1 MVNKP
6 LHLVSTAILPLILL
20 LLAAGSVGAAE
31 GDVVEVP
38 VADADLLEAPPE
50 PEPQLLVDPNS
61 LPAEYDRQV
70 EVLEQKGG
78 SLGYNFLFKDR
89 SAGRA
94 FEYGFLD
101 SSRSG
106 GIFYRHMEKDSNL
119 ELEGF
124 YLNENDYHGDLILD
138 YRGDYRLHL
147 RTESLYHN
155 LDRELLFSP
164 SFSTLSNTGPAD
176 YFPDQQDAGASY
188 GVSVVQD
195 RADFRYRLHDFP
207 MHLNLGYWR
216 YRREGSVQQL
226 FSDVSF
232 EGTVNRVFAQAR
244 PVNQQVQEGR
254 LGFDAHLG
262 PVDVIYEFKFRS
274 FEDNI
279 ATPVA
284 HYKERPDLAG
294 NRLAVEGDW
303 QHNENPDSRFYSHT
317 IKLHSSMSGGL
328 VAGASYA
335 VEQRENL
342 SRLTDTV
349 GVQHAR
355 TYLQNA
361 AGDFVYTP
369 DREYTFSIRYRRQ
382 EVEHGNR
389 GAVLSS
395 NLLLPAAPSRPPVDT
410 VKDLVI
416 ASVSYKPRLNLSLV
430 GEYRGEF
437 LQRKHISEFPTE
449 NTWALPENSNTNTG
463 SLAAYYRPI
472 KGLRTSAHLS
482 YAATDHPSYGASFG
496 ERREGRLLAN
506 YTRSN
511 VWGLTAHALFRHDK
525 NDEVSHYLVLL
536 DPAISDPANPDPV
549 SYTATP
555 LTYRNKHSE
564 NSNIGAWVVP
574 VHRLTLGANY
584 SYLRNKI
591 DQPVLFTGV
600 FVPIQPGSQAGAK
613 YLNRAHVYSINA
625 SYAATEKLDLSLSLQ
640 HSNSTSTF
648 TPDPADF
655 NDPLLRG
662 STAGIGELSAFS
674 AVQRTVAARG
684 EYRFNEVLSTSLE
697 YTFRDYDDKK
707 DDSRDGSAHAVVA
720 VVAAKW

>member
-6 LHLVSTAILPLILL
+6 LDLVSTVISPLILL
-20 LLAAGSVGAAE
+20 LLAAGSVCAAE
-31 GDVVEVP
+31 GGIIEVP

-50 PEPQLLVDPNS
+50 PEPQLLVDLNP

-78 SLGYNFLFKDR
+78 SLGYNWLFRDR
-89 SAGRA
+89 NAGRA
-94 FEYGFLD
+94 LEYGFLE

-106 GIFYRHMEKDSNL
+106 GVFYRHMEKDSNL

-138 YRGDYRLHL
+138 YSGDYRLHL

-155 LDRELLFSP
+155 LDREVLFSP
-164 SFSTLSNTGPAD
+164 SFQSGSNSGGLATYEPM
-176 YFPDQQDAGASY
+176 QLDAGAKY

-216 YRREGSVQQL
+216 YQREGSVQQI
-226 FSDVSF
+226 FSDIAF

-262 PVDVIYEFKFRS
+262 PVDVIYDFKFRS
-274 FEDNI
+274 FEDKLSTPI
-279 ATPVA
+279 ADYVA
-284 HYKERPDLAG
+284 RPDLAG
-294 NRLAVEGDW
+294 NPLTLAGAQ

-328 VAGASYA
+328 VTGASYS

-342 SRLTDTV
+342 SKLTDTV

-395 NLLLPAAPSRPPVDT
+395 NLLLPAALSRPPVDT
-410 VKDLVI
+410 VKDVVI
-416 ASVSYKPRLNLSLV
+416 ASVSYKPRLNLSLL

-437 LQRKHISEFPTE
+437 LQRKHVSDFPSDS
-449 NTWALPENSNTNTG
+449 TWALPENSNTNTG
-463 SLAAYYRPI
+463 SLSAYYRPI
-472 KGLRTSAHLS
+472 KGLRTSAHYS
-482 YAATDHPSYGASFG
+482 YAETDHPSYGASFG
-496 ERREGRLLAN
+496 KRQEAKLLAN

-511 VWGLTAHALFRHDK
+511 VWGLTGHALFRHDK

-536 DPAISDPANPDPV
+536 NPANPDPV
-549 SYTATP
+549 SYTASP
-555 LTYRNKHSE
+555 LTYRDKHSE

-600 FVPIQPGSQAGAK
+600 FVPSQSGAK
-613 YLNRAHVYSINA
+613 YMNRAHVYSLNA
-625 SYAATEKLDLSLSLQ
+625 AYAATEKLDLSLSLQ
-640 HSNSTSTF
+640 QSESTSNF
-648 TPDPADF
+648 SPDPAVF
-655 NDPLLRG
+655 TVVIPG
-662 STAGIGELSAFS
+662 STAGIGELSTFRT
-674 AVQRTVAARG
+674 VQRTVSARG
-684 EYRFNEVLSTSLE
+684 EYRFNQVLSTSLE
-697 YTFRDYDDKK
+697 YTFRDYEDKK
-707 DDSRDGSAHAVVA
+707 AENSAFNGSAHAIVA

>member
-6 LHLVSTAILPLILL
+6 LDLVSTVISPLILL
-20 LLAAGSVGAAE
+20 LLAAGSVCAAE
-31 GDVVEVP
+31 GDIIEVP

-50 PEPQLLVDPNS
+50 PEPQLLVDLSP

-78 SLGYNFLFKDR
+78 SLGYNLLFKDR
-89 SAGRA
+89 NAGRA
-94 FEYGFLD
+94 FEYGFLE

-106 GIFYRHMEKDSNL
+106 GVFYRHMEKDSNL

-155 LDRELLFSP
+155 LDRELLF
-164 SFSTLSNTGPAD
+164 T
-176 YFPDQQDAGASY
+176 PDFNVGNPPVVANYAPLQLDAGARY

-216 YRREGSVQQL
+216 YRKEGSVQQI
-226 FSDVSF
+226 FSDVAF

-262 PVDVIYEFKFRS
+262 LVDVIYDFKFRS
-274 FEDNI
+274 FEDKLS
-279 ATPVA
+279 TPVETFVA
-284 HYKERPDLAG
+284 RPDLAG
-294 NRLAVEGDW
+294 NPLTVGGTR

-342 SRLTDTV
+342 SKLTDTV
-349 GVQHAR
+349 GAQHAR

-389 GAVLSS
+389 AAVLSS
-395 NLLLPAAPSRPPVDT
+395 NLLLPAALSRPPVDT

-482 YAATDHPSYGASFG
+482 YAATDHPSYGASFS
-496 ERREGRLLAN
+496 ERREGKLLAN

-549 SYTATP
+549 SYTAAP
-555 LTYRNKHSE
+555 LTHRDKRSE
-564 NSNIGAWVVP
+564 NSNLGAWVVP
-574 VHRLTLGANY
+574 MHRLTLGANY
-584 SYLRNKI
+584 SYQRNKI

-600 FVPIQPGSQAGAK
+600 FVPSEAGAK
-613 YLNRAHVYSINA
+613 YQNRAHVYSLNA

-640 HSNSTSTF
+640 QSESTSNF
-648 TPDPADF
+648 SPDPAVF
-655 NDPLLRG
+655 TVGIPG
-662 STAGIGELSAFS
+662 STAGIGELSTFRS
-674 AVQRTVAARG
+674 VQRTVSARG
-684 EYRFNEVLSTSLE
+684 EYRFNQVLSTSLE
-697 YTFRDYDDKK
+697 YTFRDYEEKK
-707 DDSRDGSAHAVVA
+707 AENNAFNGSAHAIVA

>member
-1 MVNKP
+1 MVNKH
-6 LHLVSTAILPLILL
+6 LDLVSTVISPLILL
-20 LLAAGSVGAAE
+20 LLAAGSVCAAE
-31 GDVVEVP
+31 GGIVEVP
-38 VADADLLEAPPE
+38 VAEADLMEAPAE
-50 PEPQLLVDPNS
+50 PEPQLLVDLTP

-78 SLGYNFLFKDR
+78 SLGYNFLFKDGP
-89 SAGRA
+89 AGRA
-94 FEYGFLD
+94 LEYGFLD
-101 SSRSG
+101 SSRTG
-106 GIFYRHMEKDSNL
+106 GVFYRHMEKDRNL
-119 ELEGF
+119 ELDGF

-147 RTESLYHN
+147 RTESFYHN
-155 LDRELLFSP
+155 LDREILFSTRFQ
-164 SFSTLSNTGPAD
+164 SASTNGGLASYEPE
-176 YFPDQQDAGASY
+176 QQDIGASY

-195 RADFRYRLHDFP
+195 RAEFRYRLHDFP
-207 MHLNLGYWR
+207 LHLNLGYWR
-216 YRREGSVQQL
+216 YQREGTTQQI
-226 FSDVSF
+226 FADTSF
-232 EGTVNRVFAQAR
+232 EGTENRVFAQAR

-274 FEDNI
+274 FEDKLS
-279 ATPVA
+279 TPVETFVA
-284 HYKERPDLAG
+284 RPDLAG
-294 NRLAVEGDW
+294 NPLILAGVQ

-317 IKLHSSMSGGL
+317 IKLHSSLSGGL
-328 VAGASYA
+328 VTGASYA

-342 SRLTDTV
+342 SKLTDTV

-369 DREYTFSIRYRRQ
+369 NREYTFSVKYRRQ
-382 EVEHGNR
+382 EVDHGNR

-395 NLLLPAAPSRPPVDT
+395 NLLLPASPSRPPVDT
-410 VKDLVI
+410 VKDVII
-416 ASVSYKPRLNLSLV
+416 ASVSHKPQLNLSLV

-437 LQRKHISEFPTE
+437 LQRKHVSLFPSEE
-449 NTWALPENSNTNTG
+449 SWALPENSNTNTG
-463 SLAAYYRPI
+463 SLAAHYRPV

-482 YAATDHPSYGASFG
+482 YATTDHPSYGASFN
-496 ERREGRLLAN
+496 ERREGKLLAN

-511 VWGLTAHALFRHDK
+511 VWGLTAHAMFRHDK
-525 NDEVSHYLVLL
+525 NDEVPHYLILL
-536 DPAISDPANPDPV
+536 DPANPEPV
-549 SYTATP
+549 SYTTSP
-555 LTYRNKHSE
+555 FTYRDKRSE
-564 NSNIGAWVVP
+564 NSNIGAWIVP
-574 VHRLTLGANY
+574 VHRLTLGMNY
-584 SYLRNKI
+584 SYLRDKI

-600 FVPIQPGSQAGAK
+600 FVPSQAGAK
-613 YLNRAHVYSINA
+613 YLNRAHVYSLNA
-625 SYAATEKLDLSLSLQ
+625 SFAATEKLDLALLLQ
-640 HSNSTSTF
+640 QSRSSSTF
-648 TPDPADF
+648 TPDAMEFTGLIP
-655 NDPLLRG
+655 G

-707 DDSRDGSAHAVVA
+707 DDSSDGSAHAIVA